1 MKLFI
6 CEICGDAYIG
16 EEKPADCPFCGAP
29 NNYIKDGKEA
39 QPIVLK
45 DLTLDEKSRENL
57 EKTYDLEV
65 RAAAIYTCMAGK
77 AKSYEVK
84 AMFKRLA
91 KIELEHAVIATKIL
105 KKEAPKTVE
114 EICSDEDL
122 ENFKKTV
129 ELETHASGL
138 YDEFAKS
145 SENTDIRIL
154 FTALA
159 QAERGHLELMKNFL

>member
-29 NNYIKDGKEA
+29 QNYIKDGKEA

-45 DLTLDEKSRENL
+45 DLELDEKSRENL

-65 RAAAIYTCMAGK
+65 RAVAIYTCMAGK
-77 AKSYEVK
+77 AETYAVK

-91 KIELEHAVIATKIL
+91 KIELEHAVITTKIL
-105 KKEAPKTVE
+105 KKEAPVVGEDTCSE
-114 EICSDEDL
+114 EAQ

-129 ELETHASGL
+129 DLETHASGL

-145 SENTDIRIL
+145 SENTDIRIF

-159 QAERGHLELMKNFL
+159 AVERGHIDLIKNFL